1 MLRTKHQTRKKRAMF
16 SNIKIYTN
24 CPSDQYLFSCCW
36 CFFVCCCYCFFWG
49 YLQNTYTARDT
60 FIVYNFTVL
69 LFYCARR
76 CGHVRFFFY
85 LSSYSSSW
93 SFIFLFRQFNHSL
106 DQCLDFSKQQY
117 REKNTLFL
125 SFLLVNEARFFM

>member
-36 CFFVCCCYCFFWG
+36 CFFMCCCYCFFWG

-76 CGHVRFFFY
+76 CGHVRFFFIC
-85 LSSYSSSW
+85 LLILRRGH
-93 SFIFLFRQFNHSL
+93 SFF
-106 DQCLDFSKQQY
+106 FSDNSIIHLTNALTLANNSIG
-117 REKNTLFL
+117 EKNTLFL